1 MDAMKGLGLSSA
13 STDAKDG
20 HATELGPL
28 AVPRNMVKGDGG
40 PKEAIC
46 RPYGVRK
53 KHPNGLGHNRF
64 LVDPRSQP
72 RRM

>member
-1 MDAMKGLGLSSA
+1 MKGLGLSSA

-40 PKEAIC
+40 PKEANC
-46 RPYGVRK
+46 SPYGVRK
-53 KHPNGLGHNRF
+53 KQPNGLGHNMF

>member
-1 MDAMKGLGLSSA
+1 MKGLGLSSA

-53 KHPNGLGHNRF
+53 KTT
-64 LVDPRSQP
+64 
-72 RRM
+72 

>member
-1 MDAMKGLGLSSA
+1 MIGLGLSSA
-13 STDAKDG
+13 STDVKDG

-40 PKEAIC
+40 PKGAIC

-53 KHPNGLGHNRF
+53 KKTT
-64 LVDPRSQP
+64 
-72 RRM
+72 

>member
-1 MDAMKGLGLSSA
+1 MGAVKGLGLSSA
-13 STDAKDG
+13 STDARDG

-28 AVPRNMVKGDGG
+28 ELPRNMVKGDGE

-53 KHPNGLGHNRF
+53 NNLTYLGT
-64 LVDPRSQP
+64 VGS
-72 RRM
+72 

>member
-1 MDAMKGLGLSSA
+1 MGAVNGIGLSSA

-28 AVPRNMVKGDGG
+28 AVPRNMVKGDGE

-53 KHPNGLGHNRF
+53 NNLTALGTIG
-64 LVDPRSQP
+64 S
-72 RRM
+72 

>member
-1 MDAMKGLGLSSA
+1 MGAVNGIGLSSA

-28 AVPRNMVKGDGG
+28 AVPRNMVKGDGE

-53 KHPNGLGHNRF
+53 KQSNGLGHNRF

>member
-1 MDAMKGLGLSSA
+1 MIGLGLSSA
-13 STDAKDG
+13 STDVKDG

-40 PKEAIC
+40 PKGAIC

-53 KHPNGLGHNRF
+53 KKQPNGLGHNRV